1 MFDKMVFDPSLIK
14 TLEKDSQIHARICTF
29 ALRFFIYTKKSET
42 PADYIQMIVIF
53 FLFQIEGSNSKVC
66 IFEVF
71 GKDSTNRSLT
81 SYHPSPI

>member
-1 MFDKMVFDPSLIK
+1 MEARKLNSRK
-14 TLEKDSQIHARICTF
+14 ERICTF
-29 ALRFFIYTKKSET
+29 APIFLIYKKKSET

-53 FLFQIEGSNSKVC
+53 FLFQIEGSNSNVC

-81 SYHPSPI
+81 SYRQQSPI